1 MLLLQMPCYVH
12 ALVEYTHNSNA
23 VVRGNI
29 KDDVG
34 LILNPPQS
42 WGKFISPA
50 PLRWLRCQRLKPFVQ
65 AKEITPRLLQ
75 PKLKDR
81 IFVDTLEI
89 GSGL

>member
-1 MLLLQMPCYVH
+1 MLLLQMPCH
-12 ALVEYTHNSNA
+12 IHTLMQHTHDPNTI
-23 VVRGNI
+23 VGRDV

-34 LILNPPQS
+34 LILNSPQS
-42 WGKFISPA
+42 LGKFISPA

-81 IFVDTLEI
+81 IFVDTLEV